1 MHKVP
6 AGFRGGMAAVLRGIR
21 RLCFF
26 LAMTAA
32 LAAGLPA
39 ALAAETGEVRL
50 SDEEGL
56 ALAATLYNRG
66 DEAAAE
72 WVYSLLLQS
81 RRPEISVE
89 GAFLLSQ
96 IYVAR
101 GQYGQAIALLTGIL
115 NRFPNLARVRLELAR
130 AYFLNENWDDA
141 RFHFE
146 LVKGGQNIPPGVVA
160 NVDLFLREIRR
171 KKSWSLEVG
180 FGYVP
185 DSNLNQASG
194 VTEECIGTSMG
205 LLCRAVED
213 KKSGHGAR
221 LNVTGNHYW
230 KLARNFGVRS
240 TLGLYLT
247 EYGNSE
253 YDDYI
258 LYAASGP
265 RLLFGNSEASIQATL
280 QRRVYGGESY
290 GESPGLRFDMQNDFG
305 RFILGSGASFRKN
318 NYAREAV
325 DAALRGREYRAYLT
339 PRLIVTS
346 RGFVQAG
353 LDYTRDETA
362 IDSYGSDRLR
372 YSLGGYYFFKY
383 GFSLFV
389 EGGLT
394 QARHH
399 AGQWYV
405 TDDYRL
411 GYIRRQDIVKDFTV
425 ELGSNIWEGLG
436 MRPALQ
442 YAYIRQNSN
451 IWSHDYDRHRI
462 NLLTTF
468 RF

>member
-1 MHKVP
+1 
-6 AGFRGGMAAVLRGIR
+6 MAAFSNSTR
-21 RLCFF
+21 RLCFL
-26 LAMTAA
+26 LAMAFA
-32 LAAGLPA
+32 LAVGLPCA
-39 ALAAETGEVRL
+39 WAAEAPGEVRL

-66 DEAAAE
+66 EREAAE
-72 WVYSLLLQS
+72 RVYGLLLQS
-81 RRPEISVE
+81 GQPEISVE
-89 GAFLLSQ
+89 AAFLLSQ
-96 IYVAR
+96 IYVSR
-101 GQYGQAIALLTGIL
+101 EDYNQAIALLTGIL
-115 NRFPNLARVRLELAR
+115 NRFPGLARVRLELAR

-146 LVKGGQNIPPGVVA
+146 LVKGGQNIPPGVAA
-160 NVDLFLREIRR
+160 NVDMFLREIRR
-171 KKSWSLEVG
+171 KKNWSLEVG

-194 VTEECIGTSMG
+194 ITEECIDTSMG
-205 LLCRAVED
+205 LLCRAVD
-213 KKSGHGAR
+213 GKKSGHGAR
-221 LNVTGNHYW
+221 LNVTGNYYW
-230 KLARNFGVRS
+230 KLSQNVGIRS

-247 EYGNSE
+247 EYGRGE

-258 LYAASGP
+258 LYAAGGP
-265 RLLFGNSEASIQATL
+265 RILFGNSEASLQATF

-305 RFILGSGASFRKN
+305 RFILASGASFRQN

-325 DAALRGREYRAYLT
+325 DAALQGNEYRAYLM
-339 PRLIVTS
+339 PRFIVTS
-346 RGFVQAG
+346 RSYVQAG

-362 IDSYGSDRLR
+362 LDPYGSDRR
-372 YSLGGYYFFKY
+372 RFSLGGYYFFKH

-394 QARHH
+394 RADYH

-411 GYIRRQDIVKDFTV
+411 DYTRRQDLIKEATV
-425 ELGSNIWEGLG
+425 ELSTNIWEGLG
-436 MRPALQ
+436 MRPTLQ
-442 YAYIRQNSN
+442 YTYIRQGSN
-451 IWSHDYDRHRI
+451 IWSHEYDRHRI